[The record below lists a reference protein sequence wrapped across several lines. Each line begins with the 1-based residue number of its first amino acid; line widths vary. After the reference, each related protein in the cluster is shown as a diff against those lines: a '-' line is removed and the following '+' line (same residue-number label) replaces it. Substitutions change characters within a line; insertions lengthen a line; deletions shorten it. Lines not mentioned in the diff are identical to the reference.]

1 MNSKNELK
9 KTQTGERTMSKYTR
23 IGNGL
28 TNELGSMLAEAFGK
42 KGKAGVLKESFGIT
56 FKEQTGQTTA
66 NNTGAYTNLLS
77 KTLYAAALEKSQKIL
92 DLVDI
97 NEDLLRAAGSGFG
110 AYQIPRL
117 TPTVAYEVAEGQKVN
132 YFDEGIDPIVVTPR
146 KVLAGTSMTW
156 EIKRRGMNDFVKFVM
171 KNASQAIERKL
182 CSDILNGLAA
192 GTGHAAVTGGV
203 NYNAVVDAETLVNNA
218 EHSNGVKFGFI
229 ADAMVISAQHW
240 ALFKK
245 DEDVK
250 SAMYYA
256 SVMPNA
262 PVDAARNPLMFG
274 NLEIVI
280 TPFLTAAQA
289 VVLEKKRN
297 ILVKESDLE
306 TFEGRIPGSVDDEV
320 IALMSYVLA
329 MVFPHSVAIITA

>member
-1 MNSKNELK
+1 M
-9 KTQTGERTMSKYTR
+9 KYTK
-23 IGNGL
+23 IGTNL
-28 TNELGSMLAEAFGK
+28 TNELGQILAEAFVA
-42 KGKAGVLKESFGIT
+42 KGKGGVLKESFGIT
-56 FKEQTGQTTA
+56 FKESGQTTA

-77 KTLYAAALEKSQKIL
+77 KTLYSAALEKSQKIL

-97 NEDLLRAAGSGFG
+97 NEDLMRAAGNGFG

-117 TPTVAYEVAEGQKVN
+117 TPTIAYEVSEGQKVN

-146 KVLAGTSMTW
+146 KVLAGTSLTW

-171 KNASQAIERKL
+171 KNAAQAIERKL

-192 GTGHAAVTGGV
+192 GTGHAAVTGGID
-203 NYNAVVDAETLVNNA
+203 YDAVVDAETLVNDA
-218 EHSNGVKFGFI
+218 EHTNGVKFGFI
-229 ADAMVISAQHW
+229 ADALVIAAAYW
-240 ALFKK
+240 KDFKK

-256 SVMPNA
+256 SAIPGQ
-262 PVDAARNPLMFG
+262 PIDAARNPLMFG
-274 NLEIVI
+274 NLEIMV
-280 TPFLTAAQA
+280 TPYLTAARA

-329 MVFPHSVAIITA
+329 IIFPKSIAVITA